1 MLFRELLKKEFLT
14 EENLRRQLKITY
26 NINLN
31 LIKKSSEENKEEPVQ
46 QNNTQEQPVN
56 QQPLQQEVPAQ
67 PEQMQVQKP
76 TTDMTSKPITA
87 SNALPSVVTEDEIEV
102 MDENKIIRKVEGEI
116 VLSNKQK
123 DMIQSFD
130 DIISELTEEKN
141 NGEPVLDE
149 FSEELIRLLYGPNV
163 NDINQKIDKGSSI
176 FVEIFYGYKKEDGVG
191 VRFNK
196 RKASESVTSTMLIDN
211 EIISIPFSIAR
222 VDIMIVDLR
231 NSEFG
236 N

>member
-14 EENLRRQLKITY
+14 EESLRRQLKITY

-87 SNALPSVVTEDEIEV
+87 SNALPSVITEDEIEV

-116 VLSNKQK
+116 VLSDKQK

-211 EIISIPFSIAR
+211 EIISVPFSIAR
-222 VDIMIVDLR
+222 VNKMIVDLR

>member
-14 EENLRRQLKITY
+14 EESLRRQLKITY

-31 LIKKSSEENKEEPVQ
+31 LIKKSNEENKEEPVQ
-46 QNNTQEQPVN
+46 QNNTQEQPAN

-67 PEQMQVQKP
+67 PEQMQVQQQ
-76 TTDMTSKPITA
+76 TTDMTSQPITA

-102 MDENKIIRKVEGEI
+102 RDENKIIRKVEGEI
-116 VLSNKQK
+116 VLSDKQK

-211 EIISIPFSIAR
+211 EIISVPFSIAR
-222 VDIMIVDLR
+222 VNKMIVDLR
-231 NSEFG
+231 NSEFS

>member
-14 EENLRRQLKITY
+14 EESLRRQLKITY

-31 LIKKSSEENKEEPVQ
+31 LIKKSNEENKEEPVQ
-46 QNNTQEQPVN
+46 QNNTQEQPAN

-67 PEQMQVQKP
+67 PEQMQVQQQ
-76 TTDMTSKPITA
+76 TTDMTSQPITA

-102 MDENKIIRKVEGEI
+102 RDENKIIRKVEGEI
-116 VLSNKQK
+116 VLSDKQK

-211 EIISIPFSIAR
+211 EIISVPFSIAR
-222 VDIMIVDLR
+222 VNKMIVDLR
-231 NSEFG
+231 NREFG

>member
-14 EENLRRQLKITY
+14 EESLRRQLKITY

-76 TTDMTSKPITA
+76 TTDMISKPITA

-116 VLSNKQK
+116 VLSDKQK

-211 EIISIPFSIAR
+211 EIISVPFSIAR
-222 VDIMIVDLR
+222 VNKMIVDLR

>member
-31 LIKKSSEENKEEPVQ
+31 LIKKSNEENQEEPVQ
-46 QNNTQEQPVN
+46 QNNTQKQPVN

-67 PEQMQVQKP
+67 PEQMQVQQP
-76 TTDMTSKPITA
+76 TTNTAPQPITS

-116 VLSNKQK
+116 VLSDKQK

-211 EIISIPFSIAR
+211 EIISVPFSIAR
-222 VDIMIVDLR
+222 VNKMIVDLR

>member
-1 MLFRELLKKEFLT
+1 MLSRELLKKEFLT

-222 VDIMIVDLR
+222 VNKMIVDLR

>member
-222 VDIMIVDLR
+222 VNKMIVDLR

>member
-14 EENLRRQLKITY
+14 EESLRRQLKITY

-116 VLSNKQK
+116 VLSDKQK

-176 FVEIFYGYKKEDGVG
+176 FVEIFYGYKKEDGIG

-196 RKASESVTSTMLIDN
+196 RKSSESVTSTMLIDN
-211 EIISIPFSIAR
+211 EIISVPFSIAR
-222 VDIMIVDLR
+222 VNKMIVDLR

>member
-14 EENLRRQLKITY
+14 EESLRRQLKITY

-31 LIKKSSEENKEEPVQ
+31 LIKKSNEENKEEPVQ
-46 QNNTQEQPVN
+46 QNNTQEQPIN

-67 PEQMQVQKP
+67 PEQMQVQQQ
-76 TTDMTSKPITA
+76 TTDMTSQPITA

-102 MDENKIIRKVEGEI
+102 RDENKIIRKVEGEI
-116 VLSNKQK
+116 VLSDKQK

-211 EIISIPFSIAR
+211 EIISVPFSIAR
-222 VDIMIVDLR
+222 VNKMIVDLR
-231 NSEFG
+231 NSEFS

>member
-14 EENLRRQLKITY
+14 EESLRRQLKITY

-46 QNNTQEQPVN
+46 QNNTQEQPAN

-67 PEQMQVQKP
+67 PEQMQVQQQ
-76 TTDMTSKPITA
+76 TTDMTSQPITA

-102 MDENKIIRKVEGEI
+102 RDENKIIRKVEGEI
-116 VLSNKQK
+116 GLSDKQK

-211 EIISIPFSIAR
+211 EIISVPFSIAR
-222 VDIMIVDLR
+222 VNKMIVDLR

>member
-14 EENLRRQLKITY
+14 EESLRRQLKITY
-26 NINLN
+26 SINLN
-31 LIKKSSEENKEEPVQ
+31 LIKKTSEENKEEPVQ

-56 QQPLQQEVPAQ
+56 QQSLQQEVPAQ

-211 EIISIPFSIAR
+211 EIISVPFSIAR
-222 VDIMIVDLR
+222 VNKMIVDLR

>member
-14 EENLRRQLKITY
+14 EESLRRQLKITY

-76 TTDMTSKPITA
+76 TTDMTSKPITS

-116 VLSNKQK
+116 VLSDKQK
-123 DMIQSFD
+123 DKLMNYIKNEVIIQ
-130 DIISELTEEKN
+130 
-141 NGEPVLDE
+141 
-149 FSEELIRLLYGPNV
+149 
-163 NDINQKIDKGSSI
+163 I
-176 FVEIFYGYKKEDGVG
+176 FHCV
-191 VRFNK
+191 
-196 RKASESVTSTMLIDN
+196 
-211 EIISIPFSIAR
+211 
-222 VDIMIVDLR
+222 
-231 NSEFG
+231 
-236 N
+236 

>member
-14 EENLRRQLKITY
+14 EESLRRQLKITY

-31 LIKKSSEENKEEPVQ
+31 LIKKSNEENKEEPVQ
-46 QNNTQEQPVN
+46 QNNTQEQHVN

-67 PEQMQVQKP
+67 PEQMQIQQQ
-76 TTDMTSKPITA
+76 TTDMTSQPITA

-102 MDENKIIRKVEGEI
+102 RDENKIIRKVEGEI
-116 VLSNKQK
+116 VLSDKQK

-211 EIISIPFSIAR
+211 EIISVPFSIAR
-222 VDIMIVDLR
+222 VNKMIVDLR

>member
-14 EENLRRQLKITY
+14 EESLRRQLKITY

-211 EIISIPFSIAR
+211 EIISVPFSIAR
-222 VDIMIVDLR
+222 VNKMIVDLR

>member
-116 VLSNKQK
+116 VLSDKQK

-211 EIISIPFSIAR
+211 EIISVPFSIAR
-222 VDIMIVDLR
+222 VNKMIVDLR